1 MDYMGINLGQIFT
14 DIFNATLLWAGHHGV
29 RVVLI
34 VLAAA
39 ASAALVKATLSRRKI
54 MPVLDNLPH
63 PAYKYKKVFGA
74 PFFRQTALA
83 EARKQRIATLIKTT
97 NNILRSLIWIVAAI
111 AILPEF
117 GVNITPILASLGLA
131 GLAIGMAAKD
141 ILTDFIAGAFII
153 FEGGYNIGDE
163 VEIAGFSGEVL
174 EISLRRTVL
183 RGGDGV
189 ICAVPNREVKLIKKF
204 DGRKK
209 EVEQEDKVKIT
220 NKSRPT
226 A

>member
-1 MDYMGINLGQIFT
+1 MEVGLGEIFT
-14 DIFNATLLWAGHHGV
+14 DIFNAMLIWTGHHGV

-39 ASAALVKATLSRRKI
+39 AAAALVKTILSRRKI

-74 PFFRQTALA
+74 SFFRQTALA

-141 ILTDFIAGAFII
+141 ILTDFIAGSLNILD
-153 FEGGYNIGDE
+153 GGYNIADN
-163 VEIAGFSGEVL
+163 VDNARFSGEVL
-174 EISLRRTVL
+174 EISLRRTIL
-183 RGGDGV
+183 RGEDGV
-189 ICAVPNREVKLIKKF
+189 VCAVPNREVKLIKKF
-204 DGRKK
+204 DGREK

-220 NKSRPT
+220 NKSK
-226 A
+226 